1 MSQAEADQSPS
12 LEFFPGF
19 KPVGVKTSAGIH
31 INGIVGG
38 SGPPL
43 LLLHGAPCNLAN
55 WRKVAPALAKKYMI
69 VATDLRGY
77 GDSDMP
83 DGGENHVNYSKR
95 AMAQDQVDVMT
106 HLGFDRFHVV
116 GHDRGGRVGHRL
128 ARDHDDKVITL
139 TVMDIIPTLHL
150 YDNVDR
156 KFGEAY
162 WFWFFYTVPAP
173 VPETFISQCAEFF
186 MNMGFFGRRKEMIEQ
201 KAFDNFMRTLQREG
215 SVHAQCE
222 DYRAAAT
229 IDLEH
234 DRADLDKKLTCPLLV
249 LWGDQNPLNK
259 DTDIVSI
266 WKERANDVRGHGT
279 PSAHWLPEQ
288 IPEQVIEEVT
298 SFIEENSQ

>member
-1 MSQAEADQSPS
+1 MTDSPS
-12 LEFFPGF
+12 LKFFPGF
-19 KPVGVKTSAGIH
+19 KPVWFKASTGIH
-31 INGIVGG
+31 INGVVGG

-43 LLLHGAPCNLAN
+43 LLLHGAPVNVAG
-55 WRKVAPALAKKYMI
+55 WRKVAPALAKKYTV

-83 DGGENHVNYSKR
+83 DGGKNHENYAKR
-95 AMAQDQVDVMT
+95 LMAQDQVDVMA

-116 GHDRGGRVGHRL
+116 AHDRGGRVGHRM
-128 ARDHDDKVITL
+128 ARDHEDKVITL

-150 YDNVDR
+150 YENIDR
-156 KFGEAY
+156 KFAESY

-173 VPETFISQCAEFF
+173 VPETFINNSSEFF
-186 MNMGFFGRRKEMIEQ
+186 MEMAFFGKREMVEQ
-201 KAFDNFMRTLQREG
+201 EAFDNFLRTMRREG
-215 SVHAQCE
+215 SAHAQCE

-234 DRADLDKKLTCPLLV
+234 DKADFDKKLTCPLLA

-259 DTDIVSI
+259 GYDVLGA
-266 WKERANDVRGHGT
+266 WRQRANDVRGHGT

-288 IPEQVIEEVT
+288 IPGQVIEEVT
-298 SFIEENSQ
+298 SFIDANS

>member
-1 MSQAEADQSPS
+1 MPNDNEVTDSPS
-12 LEFFPGF
+12 LGFFPGF
-19 KPVGVKTSAGIH
+19 KPLKVKTSGGVT
-31 INGIVGG
+31 INGVVGG
-38 SGPPL
+38 SGPPI

-55 WRKVAPALAKKYMI
+55 WRKVAPALAEKYTV

-83 DGGENHVNYSKR
+83 EGGENHENYSKR
-95 AMAQDQVDVMT
+95 AMAQDQVDVMS

-128 ARDHDDKVITL
+128 ARDHADKVISL

-150 YDNVDR
+150 YENVDR
-156 KFGEAY
+156 KFAESY

-173 VPETFISQCAEFF
+173 VPETFINQSSEFF
-186 MNMGFFGRRKEMIEQ
+186 MNSAFFGRREMIEQ
-201 KAFDNFMRTLQREG
+201 AAFDNFLRTMRREG
-215 SVHAQCE
+215 SAHAQCE

-234 DRADLDKKLTCPLLV
+234 DRADFDKKLTCPLLV

-259 DTDIVSI
+259 DVDLVAI
-266 WKERANDVRGHGT
+266 WRTRANNVRGHGT

-288 IPEQVIEEVT
+288 IPEQVIEEVN
-298 SFIEENSQ
+298 SFIEENS